1 MGCPHLL
8 TPHPLKNQAVAGY
21 HLEVVLMIFLFI
33 GEYFKMSFFIKDCS
47 FFNKLRMNFWFTSKE
62 SLLIDDNYID
72 DC

>member
-21 HLEVVLMIFLFI
+21 HLEAVLMIFLFI
-33 GEYFKMSFFIKDCS
+33 DDYFKISLVIKDCS
-47 FFNKLRMNFWFTSKE
+47 FFNKLRMIFWFISKE
-62 SLLIDDNYID
+62 SLLINDNSIG